1 MHVSPH
7 IVQPPPPVRHLRDD
21 TPLQHTTTDQLH
33 ASPNAAH
40 KLLHTAPRLPVGT
53 VTLLT
58 IVMAAASGLGALPF
72 FFVSNLSK
80 LWTGLANAIACGF
93 MLAASFDLLHEGEP
107 YGPILVVL
115 GVVMGA
121 VFIAHSHAFL
131 EQYEDAEF
139 ESLKVGCGGLWWWG
153 MVL

>member
-1 MHVSPH
+1 MDTHVTDPLTQPH
-7 IVQPPPPVRHLRDD
+7 DL
-21 TPLQHTTTDQLH
+21 
-33 ASPNAAH
+33 S
-40 KLLHTAPRLPVGT
+40 TAPRLPVGT

-58 IVMAAASGLGALPF
+58 LAMAAASGLGALPF
-72 FFVSNLSK
+72 FFVTSLSK

-107 YGPILVVL
+107 YGAALVTL
-115 GVVMGA
+115 GVVLGA

-139 ESLKVGCGGLWWWG
+139 ESLKVLIIRFSLPACRRTSLVAGGG
-153 MVL
+153 RA